1 MANSL
6 SSWPESLRR
15 VELSAF
21 DVIGSWVRGDFAKKR
36 RTVSTKL
43 ARSSQQLSHLW
54 VDGLRWDAFFAD
66 GEDLYWPRMERL
78 TFCYDYATILP
89 NTIKEKKP
97 LFLTTVQSVDL
108 DYENLDQMYA
118 MAARAAMN
126 MPQLRHLLVCAK
138 RWYAR
143 PRYSHCIF
151 YKVIDGRGMLSWA
164 QAETYNPSA
173 KVIELWSAVAR
184 KHTRQDL
191 IIQGVRGYPQFME
204 HNSPEHRSIWYDIPP
219 SRLYV
224 PKYWNYV
231 PWVKKKPWFVTY
243 RSTEEEEETEVER
256 REYSIAAGQ
265 SRAR

>member
-1 MANSL
+1 MANAL

-21 DVIGSWVRGDFAKKR
+21 DVRGSWVREDFFQKV

-66 GEDLYWPRMERL
+66 GKDLYWPRMERL
-78 TFCYDYATILP
+78 TFCYDYATIRVR
-89 NTIKEKKP
+89 EEKP
-97 LFLTTVQSVDL
+97 LFLFTYQGVDL
-108 DYENLDQMYA
+108 NYENLDQMYA

-138 RWYAR
+138 RWYTI
-143 PRYSHCIF
+143 PGYSHCIF
-151 YKVIDGRGMLSWA
+151 YKVTNGRGMLSWA
-164 QAETYNPSA
+164 EAETYSPSS

-184 KHTRQDL
+184 KHTRHDL
-191 IIQGVRGYPQFME
+191 IIQGVRGYPQFMDRK
-204 HNSPEHRSIWYDIPP
+204 SPEHRATWYDIPP

-224 PKYWNYV
+224 PKYWNYA
-231 PWVKKKPWFVTY
+231 PWSREKQPWSVSY
-243 RSTEEEEETEVER
+243 RSTEEEETEVER
-256 REYSIAAGQ
+256 REYSIAVGP
-265 SRAR
+265 SRDP

>member
-1 MANSL
+1 MVNSL

-21 DVIGSWVRGDFAKKR
+21 DMIWVREDLAEKR

-54 VDGLRWDAFFAD
+54 VNGLAWDAFFAD
-66 GEDLYWPRMERL
+66 GKDLYWPRMERL
-78 TFCYDYATILP
+78 TFCYDYATLLYNIS
-89 NTIKEKKP
+89 KENDP
-97 LFLTTVQSVDL
+97 LFLTTSRGVNL
-108 DYENLDQMYA
+108 NYENLDQMYG

-138 RWYAR
+138 RGYTV

-164 QAETYNPSA
+164 EAEIYSPSA

-204 HNSPEHRSIWYDIPP
+204 HNSPEHRSVWYDIPP
-219 SRLYV
+219 SRLHV
-224 PKYWNYV
+224 PKYWNYI
-231 PWVKKKPWFVTY
+231 PWVNNEPRFATY
-243 RSTEEEEETEVER
+243 RSTEEE
-256 REYSIAAGQ
+256 
-265 SRAR
+265 